1 MDLPTP
7 GLTAASS
14 SSSVAAKTSNPL
26 GKVYNDLLFRG
37 RGGNKLSLGDLRK
50 LLQECKTKDDVKY
63 GAKLV
68 EVFQEK
74 GQDFSEEVNSHFVAM
89 CIRGEQPLVAV
100 KQFSKYKNR
109 IGAWTTPKSFHSLV
123 TSALTEKDAE
133 VVKELAAALDTMTSK
148 GVKVNAD
155 TVGLLYGRS
164 PDAETYTRIKTAASR
179 CLTPDAAAALESAH
193 PPPAPTAPAPEAVAE
208 AAAPEAV
215 KAT

>member
-1 MDLPTP
+1 M
-7 GLTAASS
+7 
-14 SSSVAAKTSNPL
+14 
-26 GKVYNDLLFRG
+26 
-37 RGGNKLSLGDLRK
+37 SLGDLRK

-68 EVFQEK
+68 EAFQEK
-74 GQDFSEEVNSHFVAM
+74 GQYFSEEVNSHFVAM

-109 IGAWTTPKSFHSLV
+109 IGAWTTPKSLHSLV
-123 TSALTEKDAE
+123 TSALAEKDAE
-133 VVKELAAALDTMTSK
+133 VVKELAVALETMTSK

-179 CLTPDAAAALESAH
+179 CLTPEAAAALETAH
-193 PPPAPTAPAPEAVAE
+193 PSPAPAAPEAE
-208 AAAPEAV
+208 AAAPAAPAPSPAEV